1 MTSNARIKTAVVLFI
16 VSYALGWPALIGIE
30 ALAAYL
36 KNPFIATVVGPAVY
50 IVSWIP
56 WIVAFII
63 GGPPA
68 LKLAKG
74 YLMMI
79 FSRRKTA

>member
-1 MTSNARIKTAVVLFI
+1 MTSNARIKIAVVLFI
-16 VSYALGWPALIGIE
+16 ASYILGWPTLIGIE
-30 ALAAYL
+30 AVAAYY
-36 KNPFIATVVGPAVY
+36 KSPFIASIGPVVYVL
-50 IVSWIP
+50 SWIP

-63 GGPPA
+63 GGPLA

>member
-16 VSYALGWPALIGIE
+16 ASYILGWPVLIGIE
-30 ALAAYL
+30 ALAAYH
-36 KNPFIATVVGPAVY
+36 KSTFIASIGPVAYVL
-50 IVSWIP
+50 SWIP

-74 YLMMI
+74 HLLRI